1 VKAKRAALAQA
12 NPDLQSVGGETGY
25 VIPTA
30 TTLVDE
36 PLMEA
41 VRDEQG
47 NAVLDAHGQPMMR
60 PALDDRG
67 QPLFRS
73 RRVIKYAV
81 DTALLGELNAI
92 ERSIAEE
99 MGDLKDPSNIGGGTA
114 IINVIF
120 RVYLWL
126 R

>member
-1 VKAKRAALAQA
+1 
-12 NPDLQSVGGETGY
+12 
-25 VIPTA
+25 
-30 TTLVDE
+30 
-36 PLMEA
+36 M
-41 VRDEQG
+41 
-47 NAVLDAHGQPMMR
+47 
-60 PALDDRG
+60 
-67 QPLFRS
+67 
-73 RRVIKYAV
+73 IKYAV